1 LCIIGANTCFGGDLG
16 RSVKDYSRP
25 FRRGGPNRGARNPN
39 CERRRIMT
47 RIEPILSD
55 DATGA
60 SSWEWHMR
68 QGDFAAAWEV
78 CDRVLQARASVPC
91 WHLPRHLQWVWRGDS
106 LREKRVLIRCF
117 HGLGDTVQFVRFAP
131 LVRRIAAE
139 VIVEAQPA
147 LLPLLETVDGI
158 DRLVPLTDGRPDVEY
173 DVEVEVMELPY
184 VLRTSLATLPR
195 DVPYVHANECSPTTL
210 ARRNPGSFAVGLV
223 WAAGDWDPRRSIPI
237 ELLEPLA
244 KLDRVEIH
252 ALQRGP
258 QLEHWPHAWGAVS
271 GSDDIA
277 AAAGVMRALDLV
289 ITVDSLPAHLA
300 GALGVPVWTLLHHAA
315 DWRWMDEREDSPWYP
330 SMRLYRQPRPGDWPA
345 VIARVRSE
353 LASMTTRS

>member
-1 LCIIGANTCFGGDLG
+1 
-16 RSVKDYSRP
+16 
-25 FRRGGPNRGARNPN
+25 
-39 CERRRIMT
+39 MT

-68 QGDFAAAWEV
+68 QGDFAAAWKV

-131 LVRRIAAE
+131 LVRRVAAE

-158 DRLVPLTDGRPDVEY
+158 DRLVPLTDGRPDVDY
-173 DVEVEVMELPY
+173 DVEVEVMELPHI
-184 VLRTSLATLPR
+184 LRTSLATLPR
-195 DVPYVHANECSPTTL
+195 DVPYVHADECSPTTL
-210 ARRNPGSFAVGLV
+210 ARRNPGSLAVGLV
-223 WAAGDWDPRRSIPI
+223 WAGGDWDSRRSIPI

-277 AAAGVMRALDLV
+277 AAAGVMRALGLV

-353 LASMTTRS
+353 LAAMTTRS